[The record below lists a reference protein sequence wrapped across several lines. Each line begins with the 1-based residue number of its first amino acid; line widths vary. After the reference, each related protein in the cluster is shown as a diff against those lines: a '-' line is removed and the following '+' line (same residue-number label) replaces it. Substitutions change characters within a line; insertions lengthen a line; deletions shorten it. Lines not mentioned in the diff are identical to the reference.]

1 MNSLIEL
8 KAIIQSM
15 NQDITNDAIHSFQNE
30 ISRLEYS
37 FKNDTALIPFFKMM
51 RALGKYLG
59 SKKNDAH
66 PDSIPTL
73 SSLVQ
78 KLDDIIRNPN
88 PDEDEIHKIL
98 SREIQNYRSLK
109 NRIATMPLIENQDLN
124 DLKEVILAIDWE
136 ISETTLQNFEKVVSR
151 LLLKTKKHKI
161 YYTFLKI
168 IHSTGRYIATQK
180 ANAQTEST
188 SFLQS
193 VLDDFCT
200 IVDNSDMEIDEKKRI
215 LESVINRFQEFK
227 LTISKPRKTKSQPAE
242 TTGQSAETKAQPVEK
257 TEKEEDIQP
266 ALSHI
271 QPTGTTEPDDFVPL
285 TTLSE
290 QENSV
295 HSTKLAGSATTDA
308 GPKDKEKIQPAGPKD
323 VMDDLFTVKESPAD
337 ELLDAIHLMDVNG
350 SNQDQTMN
358 MLDQT
363 SGLST
368 DGAQNFTPQRKDTIP
383 IPEIE
388 DRLDEF
394 FSLDIPGEPSLESN
408 DRADT
413 PSETT
418 TKQKD
423 LQEERIIPFQDQD
436 NFFQDTQDKSQEE
449 NPKEYMDENL
459 EENPKKILDEKNED
473 IAKKIPDSI
482 ILNRLKSTIED
493 SEWIR
498 YEASML
504 SINEDISYLQKC
516 WKNDSEKTCLLEIIA
531 SITTSLNNKEV
542 KKTNLKSTVKNLN
555 DRPKGGVWGKIKGL
569 FTS

>member
-1 MNSLIEL
+1 LNSLIEL
-8 KAIIQSM
+8 KKITQSM
-15 NQDITNDAIHSFQNE
+15 NQDITDDAIHTFQNE

-37 FKNDTALIPFFKMM
+37 CKNDTILIPFFKMM
-51 RALGKYLG
+51 RALGKYIG
-59 SKKNDAH
+59 SKKNNAH
-66 PDSIPTL
+66 SDSIPML
-73 SSLVQ
+73 NSLVQ
-78 KLDDIIRNPN
+78 KLDDITRNPN
-88 PDEDEIHKIL
+88 PDADETHQIL
-98 SREIQNYRSLK
+98 SGEIQNYRSLK
-109 NRIATMPLIENQDLN
+109 TKIASMPLIENQDIN

-136 ISETTLQNFEKVVSR
+136 ISETTLQNFENVVTS
-151 LLLKTKKHKI
+151 LLSKSKKHKI

-180 ANAQTEST
+180 ANAQTESI

-200 IVDNSDMEIDEKKRI
+200 IVENSGMEINEKKQI
-215 LESVINRFQEFK
+215 LESVINRFQQFK
-227 LTISKPRKTKSQPAE
+227 LSISKPRKTANQPAEATGQPAE
-242 TTGQSAETKAQPVEK
+242 TTDQPAKITET
-257 TEKEEDIQP
+257 EEDIQP

-271 QPTGTTEPDDFVPL
+271 QSTGATEPDSIAPL
-285 TTLSE
+285 TTLSD
-290 QENSV
+290 QENFV
-295 HSTKLAGSATTDA
+295 PTTKLSGSETTNS
-308 GPKDKEKIQPAGPKD
+308 GPKDKEKTQPAGPKD
-323 VMDDLFTVKESPAD
+323 VMDDLFTAKETPAD

-350 SNQDQTMN
+350 SNQDQAMN

-368 DGAQNFTPQRKDTIP
+368 DGAQNFTPQRKDTTP

-388 DRLDEF
+388 NRLDEF

-408 DRADT
+408 DQADT
-413 PSETT
+413 PIETT

-436 NFFQDTQDKSQEE
+436 NFFQDKDQEE
-449 NPKEYMDENL
+449 TQKEYVEENL
-459 EENPKKILDEKNED
+459 DETPDKTLDKKDEDVAEKT
-473 IAKKIPDSI
+473 PDSI

-504 SINEDISYLQKC
+504 SISEDISYLQNC
-516 WKNDSEKTCLLEIIA
+516 WKNDPEKTCLLEIIT

-542 KKTNLKSTVKNLN
+542 KKPNHEDTVKNLN
-555 DRPKGGVWGKIKGL
+555 DRPKSGVWGKIKGL